1 MRIAVFSEKLWPEG
15 SGGELATYLIL
26 KLLASTGDFNLEVY
40 TSTRNPAK
48 IPGASIRTVGF
59 LRASNKVKLFV
70 NILASRRFVEKAIE
84 RADTVYIP
92 RFSYPII
99 PVAKRLGKKV
109 IVHLHGYQPVS
120 YTAIILSSEIERPMS
135 DLERTFMLEYASKP
149 LPIALA
155 TALATPLTKLIRRWV
170 SLADRIVCVSHR
182 HEELL
187 LRLAPE
193 YKGKTIAIY
202 NPPPEVP
209 NVEIDPSES
218 PTLLYVGGESYIKG
232 FHVLL
237 KTLKSWRKNSSFELV
252 MTNRYSQRSL
262 KALRYFKRQLN
273 LNVQVL
279 GLVGYEKLA
288 ELHSQAWALLFP
300 SIWEEPLPYAVL
312 ESLIHGTIPIA
323 SRVGGV
329 VELAEDLIVRDYLF
343 TPGNEVEFM
352 DRIERII
359 AMDRQQIQ
367 ELRVKLRQN
376 ALSRFN
382 TEKITK
388 SLMEVFS

>member
-109 IVHLHGYQPVS
+109 IVHLHDYQPVS

-135 DLERTFMLEYASKP
+135 DFERTFMLEYASKP

>member
-1 MRIAVFSEKLWPEG
+1 
-15 SGGELATYLIL
+15 
-26 KLLASTGDFNLEVY
+26 
-40 TSTRNPAK
+40 
-48 IPGASIRTVGF
+48 
-59 LRASNKVKLFV
+59 
-70 NILASRRFVEKAIE
+70 
-84 RADTVYIP
+84 VYIP

-109 IVHLHGYQPVS
+109 IVHLHDYQPVS